1 MRNQIKYITHKKK
14 LYAIVIYKNYK
25 YQKINFLTERKLG
38 FQIATM
44 RRPKNEII
52 KKHTHPNYTRRIS
65 YTSEFLFIKS
75 GLVNIKLFKKI
86 SETKPFINFNLKSG
100 DSIVFFFWMSSI

>member
-44 RRPKNEII
+44 KT
-52 KKHTHPNYTRRIS
+52 KK
-65 YTSEFLFIKS
+65 
-75 GLVNIKLFKKI
+75 
-86 SETKPFINFNLKSG
+86 
-100 DSIVFFFWMSSI
+100 